1 MKIGI
6 LTHYNVSSHGALLQM
21 YALKKTLEDL
31 GHDVCILSYNR
42 NLDFIDEKT
51 RKRFSASFKNL
62 KYYLTDYIKTNGVGA
77 LPFQY
82 KKQRVLAG
90 FREGNFRI
98 IPYTDSCDLDCV
110 VIGADEVFSLENG
123 VNIMMYGHCLTSKRV
138 ITYAPSFGQTDLAR
152 IKRFGCESIISS
164 GLERIDSLSV
174 RDEGSQSVIN
184 ALSKKNPPIV
194 CDPALLYDFGVK
206 PNERKN
212 YIVVYSY
219 QSNFKSPER
228 IKAIQEYAKKENCEL
243 WSVGVYFKWC
253 KKKINCDPL
262 QMIDIFRNARA
273 IITDTYHG
281 TITSFIARTPVAVYV
296 RDNNSVKLDYLLQ
309 SIGLEDRKVK
319 KDRPLDAVLSV
330 DESFETVEAKVR
342 NLRAQSRAYLE
353 QALIG

>member
-1 MKIGI
+1 
-6 LTHYNVSSHGALLQM
+6 M

-31 GHDVCILSYNR
+31 GHDVYILSYNR
-42 NLDFIDEKT
+42 NLDFIDEETK
-51 RKRFSASFKNL
+51 KRFSASVKNL
-62 KYYLTDYIKTNGVGA
+62 KYYLTNYIKTNGVGSV
-77 LPFQY
+77 PFQY

-90 FREGNFRI
+90 FRENHFKI
-98 IPYTDSCDLDCV
+98 IPYTESNRLDCV

-123 VNIMMYGHCLTSKRV
+123 VNIMMYGHCLTSKRIV
-138 ITYAPSFGQTDLAR
+138 TYAPSFGQTDLAR
-152 IKRFGCESIISS
+152 VKRFGCEAIISS

-174 RDEGSQSVIN
+174 RDEGSREVVNSLVQ
-184 ALSKKNPPIV
+184 KNPPIV

-228 IKAIQEYAKKENCEL
+228 IRAIQDYAKKEQCEL

-253 KKKINCDPL
+253 KRRINCDPL
-262 QMIDIFRNARA
+262 RMIDVFRNAKA

-296 RDNNSVKLDYLLQ
+296 RENNSVKLDYLLQ
-309 SIGLEDRKVK
+309 SIGLEDRKVRE
-319 KDRPLDAVLSV
+319 DNPLDKILSC
-330 DESFETVEAKVR
+330 DERFDAVEAKVQD
-342 NLRAQSRAYLE
+342 LRAHGRAYLE
-353 QALIG
+353 QALQMG